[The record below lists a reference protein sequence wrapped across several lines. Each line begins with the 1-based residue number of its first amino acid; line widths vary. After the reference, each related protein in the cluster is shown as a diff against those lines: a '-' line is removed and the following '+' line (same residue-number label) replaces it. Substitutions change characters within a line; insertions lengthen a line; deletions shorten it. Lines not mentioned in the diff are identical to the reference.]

1 MAVTH
6 KPKNTLKFSQP
17 SSWWGSQWREGLP
30 LGNGVIGASVYG
42 GAASDVLM
50 ITHGDLWW
58 QGKDSTLQDVSDKV
72 SAVRKKIDEGKFLE
86 AEKILSTELIRKG
99 YRPQLS
105 YPLPLCDFKIDVK
118 TDRGVKEYSRTLDM
132 ESAEASVSFKD
143 GATRFERNTFV
154 SRARDIIVYEI
165 SRVGQKNIDASFK
178 FELHD
183 KFNARTQVAMSA
195 MPDNVN
201 VKCENYWLYFSARS
215 SSGADFGAVA
225 KINFFA
231 GKQEIVGDSLVVTGA
246 EKILV
251 IIKPFIEAQR
261 EKAWKECKAS
271 IMEIKLTYDKLL
283 KEHQALH
290 QKLFYSAEMDFAA
303 DVQSR
308 EAYVDGAIQAAV
320 QSGATDSALLEKL
333 WAYGRYLMITGSRPD
348 ARPFAP
354 YGLWCGD
361 YKAESAQIN
370 AAGNLQA
377 VYDMTQSGNL
387 NDFAE
392 SVFHLYES
400 VMQQLKLNA
409 SRLYKCRGIF
419 VPYTMSPSTGFPGDI
434 SDSMIHFTGVA
445 GWLGNLF
452 YDYALYTNDQKFLKT
467 RALPFMKE
475 AATFYEEFFKLVD
488 LKYYESSPSY
498 SPFSTPANLL
508 NTDQRIAALG
518 SKTDSGSMLTA
529 SVAMQG
535 VESHAIAVNA
545 TVDFAIA
552 RSLLTNLI
560 EGSKAAGMNKPE
572 IIKWEDMLKKMP
584 PFRYNND
591 GTVSEYTDPRCTDD
605 PTSPSV
611 ALYYPVYPDY
621 RSRDNI
627 ELNKAFAATA
637 RRKSVAARERMT
649 ADDVA
654 GYAQVFA
661 RLGDGDQ
668 MYEQINAL
676 VRGMAMN
683 NLTFAADDWR
693 GMGSGKHALWAQ
705 PVPYVNVMVAGA
717 LQESLVQSTPTLIH
731 LLPAV
736 TAETGKGSLSGF
748 QTRAGVEVTSMEWDV
763 PRGTL
768 VVKLKA
774 KRATVI
780 DVQLPKTAKA
790 PKKVDADKFDDM
802 RGLLIGLKLAANKLV
817 TLDIKF

>member
-1 MAVTH
+1 MAVTR
-6 KPKNTLKFSQP
+6 KPKNTLRFSQP

-42 GAASDVLM
+42 GAASDVIML
-50 ITHGDLWW
+50 THGDLWW
-58 QGKDSTLQDVSDKV
+58 QGKDSALQDVAEKV
-72 SAVRKKIDEGKFLE
+72 AGVRKKIDDGDFLG

-105 YPLPLCDFKIDVK
+105 YPLPLCDFKIDMNL
-118 TDRGVKEYSRTLDM
+118 DRAAKEYSRTLDM
-132 ESAEASVSFKD
+132 ENAEASVSFKD
-143 GATRFERNTFV
+143 GATRFERNAFV

-165 SRVGQKNIDASFK
+165 TRTGQKNIDASFK

-183 KFNARTQVAMSA
+183 KFNARTPVAVSA
-195 MPDNVN
+195 TPENVS
-201 VKCENYWLYFSARS
+201 VKSENYWLYFSARS

-225 KINFFA
+225 KVNFFA
-231 GKQEIVGDSLVVTGA
+231 GKQEIKDDRLVITGA

-261 EKAWKECKAS
+261 DKAWKDCKAA
-271 IMEIKLTYDKLL
+271 IMEIKLPYDKLL
-283 KEHQALH
+283 KEHQTLH
-290 QKLFYSAEMDFAA
+290 QKLFYSAEVDFAA
-303 DVQSR
+303 DQQSR
-308 EAYVDGAIQAAV
+308 DEFVDKSVADAV
-320 QSGATDSALLEKL
+320 QTGETNTATLEKL
-333 WAYGRYLMITGSRPD
+333 WAFGRYLMITGSSPD

-361 YKAESAQIN
+361 YKAEKAQIN
-370 AAGNLQA
+370 AAGDLQA

-392 SVFHLYES
+392 SVFHLYEA
-400 VMQQLKLNA
+400 VMPSLKTNA
-409 SRLYKCRGIF
+409 SRLYGCRGIF
-419 VPYTMSPSTGFPGDI
+419 VPYTTSPSTGYLGDI

-498 SPFSTPANLL
+498 SPFTTPGNLAG
-508 NTDQRIAALG
+508 TGEEHGIA
-518 SKTDSGSMLTA
+518 K
-529 SVAMQG
+529 
-535 VESHAIAVNA
+535 NA
-545 TVDFAIA
+545 TVDFAVA

-560 EGSKAAGMNKPE
+560 EGSKSAGMNKAE
-572 IIKWEDMLKKMP
+572 VIKWEDMLKKIP
-584 PFRYNND
+584 PFKFNPD
-591 GTVSEYTDPRCTDD
+591 GTVSEFIDDRCTDN
-605 PTSPSV
+605 PASPSL

-621 RSRDNI
+621 RCRENA
-627 ELNKAFAATA
+627 ELNKAMSATA
-637 RRKSVAARERMT
+637 RKKTSTAKENMSAA
-649 ADDVA
+649 DVA
-654 GYAQVFA
+654 RYAQVFA

-668 MYEQINAL
+668 FYEQINAL

-683 NLTFAADDWR
+683 NLMFAESDWR
-693 GMGSGKHALWAQ
+693 GMGSGKKDLWAQ
-705 PVPYVNVMVAGA
+705 PVPYVNLMVTGA
-717 LQESLVQSTPTLIH
+717 MQEALVQSTPDLIH

-736 TAETGKGSLSGF
+736 PSEMNKGVLTGF
-748 QTRAGVEVTSMEWDV
+748 QTRANVEISSMEWDMS
-763 PRGTL
+763 RGTL
-768 VVKLKA
+768 LVKLKA
-774 KRATVI
+774 KRAAVI
-780 DVQLPKTAKA
+780 DVQFPKTAKA
-790 PKKVDADKFDDM
+790 SKKVDAQMFDDT